1 MQFVSSFLKSIWESA
16 RLRVVCVNSSFFK
29 NCVVFSSN
37 GQFYTSYFLGIDYTK
52 KEFHARNLNLLVDGS
67 ALWIA
72 CGVCKIA
79 YVGVIHF
86 LSPFRNV
93 FLLLCDSKFQFN
105 FG

>member
-1 MQFVSSFLKSIWESA
+1 M
-16 RLRVVCVNSSFFK
+16 
-29 NCVVFSSN
+29 
-37 GQFYTSYFLGIDYTK
+37 YFLGIDYTK
-52 KEFHARNLNLLVDGS
+52 KEFHARNVLNNLNLLVDGS

-93 FLLLCDSKFQFN
+93 FLLLCGSN
-105 FG
+105 FT